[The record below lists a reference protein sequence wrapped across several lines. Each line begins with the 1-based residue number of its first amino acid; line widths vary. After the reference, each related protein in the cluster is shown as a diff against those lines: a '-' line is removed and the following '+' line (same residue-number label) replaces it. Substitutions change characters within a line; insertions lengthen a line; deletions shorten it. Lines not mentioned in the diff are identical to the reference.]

1 MFYPTLVEK
10 NKSVETYIYDVIIIL
25 MVLFSQIE
33 KHGGKMVILGV
44 NGTSDSYL
52 RSFKLSIMNETIEK
66 KVELDLSI
74 YLDFHLYCS
83 YWI

>member
-1 MFYPTLVEK
+1 
-10 NKSVETYIYDVIIIL
+10 
-25 MVLFSQIE
+25 
-33 KHGGKMVILGV
+33 MVILGV

-66 KVELDLSI
+66 KVESYFSI
-74 YLDFHLYCS
+74 NLDFHLYCS

>member
-1 MFYPTLVEK
+1 
-10 NKSVETYIYDVIIIL
+10 
-25 MVLFSQIE
+25 
-33 KHGGKMVILGV
+33 MVILGV

-66 KVELDLSI
+66 KVESYFSI